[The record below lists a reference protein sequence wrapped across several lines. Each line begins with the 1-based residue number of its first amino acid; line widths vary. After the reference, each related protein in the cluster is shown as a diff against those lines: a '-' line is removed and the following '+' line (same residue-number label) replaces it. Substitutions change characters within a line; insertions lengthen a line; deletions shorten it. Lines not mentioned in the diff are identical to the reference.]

1 MKTYDIYIIV
11 MQNNNLLKHR
21 TNMERKRKYRQM
33 SDETKQKISR
43 SLKGKTKTQKHK
55 ENISKGLKRYWGK
68 VPNRPDVE
76 QK

>member
-1 MKTYDIYIIV
+1 
-11 MQNNNLLKHR
+11 
-21 TNMERKRKYRQM
+21 MERKRKYRQM